1 MAISRQLL
9 QASFDSFSVSTER
22 RLMDKP
28 DNTSSPKKR
37 KATGPQQPAPPPT
50 SQPQYT
56 SPQFSQV
63 TSSASNTTPSRRR
76 GHSRQRSDMSSRGV
90 DSYGRPTSRHRH
102 TESSFSLQSLTSPR
116 QIPDQGP
123 ETTAP
128 APAEPRRRSGGSNPV
143 SALLEES
150 DSRPRSQSQS
160 QQQSAAAHEMR
171 HEERQTTSE
180 SENSRRPNAIK
191 RDDGQD

>member
-1 MAISRQLL
+1 
-9 QASFDSFSVSTER
+9 
-22 RLMDKP
+22 MDKP

-63 TSSASNTTPSRRR
+63 TSSVSNTPPSRRR
-76 GHSRQRSDMSSRGV
+76 GHSRQRSDMSSRGL

-102 TESSFSLQSLTSPR
+102 TESSFSLPSLTSPR
-116 QIPDQGP
+116 QISDQGP
-123 ETTAP
+123 ETMSQAG
-128 APAEPRRRSGGSNPV
+128 PRRRSGGSNPV

-150 DSRPRSQSQS
+150 DSRPQS
-160 QQQSAAAHEMR
+160 QQQSAVAHEMR
-171 HEERQTTSE
+171 HEERHTTSE
-180 SENSRRPNAIK
+180 SENSGRPNAIK